1 MSHAFAAF
9 LSFVDH
15 LQSIAQHV
23 AHQSLL
29 HVMVGSGALSG

>member
-9 LSFVDH
+9 LSFVGH
-15 LQSIAQHV
+15 LHTIAQHV

-29 HVMVGSGALSG
+29 HVMTGSGALSG